1 MQELFLKTEE
11 GLIPL
16 DEKIIKKYNLKAG
29 RISPFSRFWIVD
41 KSGNIAKDSLTDLYE
56 GTSSPTPE
64 EMPKGE
70 GLEDDEIVEF
80 EETGAIFSQSEI
92 IDFSRGVDSEF

>member
-11 GLIPL
+11 GLLPL

-29 RISPFSRFWIVD
+29 RISPFSRLWVVD
-41 KSGNIAKDSLTDLYE
+41 KDGNVAKNSSYE
-56 GTSSPTPE
+56 GTSSPKPE
-64 EMPKGE
+64 EMPAGE
-70 GLEDDEIVEF
+70 GLEDDEIIEF

-92 IDFSRGVDSEF
+92 IDFSSRVDSER

>member
-16 DEKIIKKYNLKAG
+16 DEIIINKYKLKAG
-29 RISPFSRFWIVD
+29 RISPFSRFWVVD
-41 KSGNIAKDSLTDLYE
+41 KSGSLSEDSLYD
-56 GTSSPTPE
+56 GTSSPTPD

-70 GLEDDEIVEF
+70 GLEDDEIEEF
-80 EETGAIFSQSEI
+80 EETGAILSQSEI
-92 IDFSRGVDSEF
+92 IDFSRGVDSEG